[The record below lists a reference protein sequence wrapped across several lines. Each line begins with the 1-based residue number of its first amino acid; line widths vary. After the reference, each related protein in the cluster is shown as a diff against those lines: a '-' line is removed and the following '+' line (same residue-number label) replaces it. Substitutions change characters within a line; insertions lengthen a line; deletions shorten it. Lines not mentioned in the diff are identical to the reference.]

1 MSKKPYIV
9 RGGKL
14 YVQITREGKRVRF
27 STGLKDTLP
36 NRKFVESNL
45 DSILANRARASVKS
59 KNSLA
64 HFLDRFLD
72 EAKTLKKSSQI
83 SYKSSV
89 KKLNALLS
97 TNRDIA
103 SFTRADIEELY
114 AKLNARAVSVSVASR
129 LKMVLN
135 SVFECAL
142 NEGLIP
148 KNPMYKKRLS
158 NLTPRKEAQPFSL
171 DEIAQ
176 VLSACDEL
184 AGQNP
189 KAFWFKC
196 ACVVAFFTGLRSGE
210 LLALKW
216 ENIDFLAGKIY
227 VKHTINRTG
236 LTSPKT
242 SSSLREV
249 ELLPIVAKELGAYA
263 RANGICGNEGKGFVF
278 RDFADKP
285 FIHTSG
291 EWGELWRAVLASAGL
306 TYRRFYN
313 TRHSF
318 ASVMI
323 SKGENI
329 MWVSKMLGH
338 KNANIT
344 LSTYAKYVESARSVR
359 ASFLDSFMP
368 DTPARDSHSP
378 SLCVSGKG
386 VGLC

>member
-1 MSKKPYIV
+1 MSEKKPYIV

-14 YVQITREGKRVRF
+14 YVQITRDGQRVRF

-45 DSILANRARASVKS
+45 DSILQARATRKANA

-64 HFLDRFLD
+64 HFLDRFLA
-72 EAKTLKKSSQI
+72 EARTLKKSSQI

-89 KKLNALLS
+89 KKLNALMPTS
-97 TNRDIA
+97 KDIA
-103 SFTRADIEELY
+103 SFSRADIEELY

-135 SVFECAL
+135 SVFECAC

-171 DEIAQ
+171 DEIAE
-176 VLSACDEL
+176 VLKACDEL
-184 AGQNP
+184 ASQNP

-216 ENIDFLAGKIY
+216 ENIDFLAGKIF
-227 VKHTINRTG
+227 VRATINRTG

-263 RANGICGNEGKGFVF
+263 RACGDKCNGFVF
-278 RDFADKP
+278 RDFAGKP

-291 EWGELWRAVLASAGL
+291 GWGELWRSVLASAGL
-306 TYRRFYN
+306 SYRRFYN

-323 SKGENI
+323 GKGENI

-344 LSTYAKYVESARSVR
+344 LGTYAKYVESAQKSR
-359 ASFLDSFMP
+359 ASFLDNFMQN
-368 DTPARDSHSP
+368 P
-378 SLCVSGKG
+378 SQNQNEEAKC
-386 VGLC
+386 

>member
-14 YVQITREGKRVRF
+14 YVQITRDGKRVRF

-45 DSILANRARASVKS
+45 DSILQARATRKASA

-64 HFLDRFLD
+64 HFLDRFLA
-72 EAKTLKKSSQI
+72 EARTLKKSSQI

-89 KKLNALLS
+89 KKLNALMP

-158 NLTPRKEAQPFSL
+158 NLTPRKDAQPFSL

-216 ENIDFLAGKIY
+216 ENIDFLAGKIF
-227 VKHTINRTG
+227 VKATINRTG
-236 LTSPKT
+236 ITSPKT

-263 RANGICGNEGKGFVF
+263 RACGDKCKGFVF
-278 RDFADKP
+278 RDFDNKP

-306 TYRRFYN
+306 SYRRFYN

-344 LSTYAKYVESARSVR
+344 LSTYAKYVESAQSVR
-359 ASFLDSFMP
+359 ASFLDNFCDSLN
-368 DTPARDSHSP
+368 SHSH
-378 SLCVSGKG
+378 CVSGKG

>member
-9 RGGKL
+9 RGGML
-14 YVQITREGKRVRF
+14 YVQITRDGQRVRF

-45 DSILANRARASVKS
+45 DSILQARAMRGVNA

-89 KKLNALLS
+89 KKLNALMA
-97 TNRDIA
+97 TNKDIA
-103 SFTRADIEELY
+103 SFSRSDIEELY

-135 SVFECAL
+135 SVFERACD
-142 NEGLIP
+142 EGLIP

-171 DEIAQ
+171 DEIREI
-176 VLSACDEL
+176 LCACDEL

-216 ENIDFLAGKIY
+216 ENIDFLSGKIY

-242 SSSLREV
+242 SSSLREI

-263 RANGICGNEGKGFVF
+263 RACGICGSEGKGFVF
-278 RDFADKP
+278 RDFAGKP

-291 EWGELWRAVLASAGL
+291 EWGELWRSVLSLASL
-306 TYRRFYN
+306 SYRRFYN

-344 LSTYAKYVESARSVR
+344 LNTYAKYVESAQSVR
-359 ASFLDSFMP
+359 ARFLDSFMSNP
-368 DTPARDSHSP
+368 QNEEAK
-378 SLCVSGKG
+378 C
-386 VGLC
+386 

>member
-9 RGGKL
+9 RGGVL
-14 YVQITREGKRVRF
+14 YVQITRDGQRVRF

-45 DSILANRARASVKS
+45 DSIFQARETRGVNA

-72 EAKTLKKSSQI
+72 EAKTLKKSTQI

-89 KKLNALLS
+89 KKLNALMA
-97 TNRDIA
+97 TNRAIA

-135 SVFECAL
+135 SVFERACD
-142 NEGLIP
+142 EGLIP

-171 DEIAQ
+171 DEIREI
-176 VLSACDEL
+176 LCACDEL
-184 AGQNP
+184 ARENP

-216 ENIDFLAGKIY
+216 ENIDFLSGKIY

-236 LTSPKT
+236 LTNPKT

-263 RANGICGNEGKGFVF
+263 RACGIQSNEGKGFVF
-278 RDFADKP
+278 RDFAGKP

-291 EWGELWRAVLASAGL
+291 EWGELWRSVLALAGL
-306 TYRRFYN
+306 SYRRFYN

-344 LSTYAKYVESARSVR
+344 LNTYAKYVESAQSAR
-359 ASFLDSFMP
+359 ARFLDSFMP
-368 DTPARDSHSP
+368 NPQNEEAK
-378 SLCVSGKG
+378 C
-386 VGLC
+386 

>member
-9 RGGKL
+9 RGGVL
-14 YVQITREGKRVRF
+14 YVQITRDGQRVRF

-45 DSILANRARASVKS
+45 DSILQAKAMRGVNI

-89 KKLNALLS
+89 KKLNALMA
-97 TNRDIA
+97 TNKTIA

-135 SVFECAL
+135 SVFERACD
-142 NEGLIP
+142 EGLIP

-171 DEIAQ
+171 DEIREI
-176 VLSACDEL
+176 LCACDEL

-216 ENIDFLAGKIY
+216 ENIDFLSGKIY
-227 VKHTINRTG
+227 VKHTINCTG

-242 SSSLREV
+242 SSSLREI

-263 RANGICGNEGKGFVF
+263 RACGICGSEGKGFVF
-278 RDFADKP
+278 RDFAGKP

-291 EWGELWRAVLASAGL
+291 EWGELWRSVLSLASL
-306 TYRRFYN
+306 SYRRFYN

-344 LSTYAKYVESARSVR
+344 LNTYAKYVESAQSAR
-359 ASFLDSFMP
+359 ARFLDSFMP
-368 DTPARDSHSP
+368 NPQNEEAK
-378 SLCVSGKG
+378 C
-386 VGLC
+386 

>member
-9 RGGKL
+9 RAGKL

-45 DSILANRARASVKS
+45 DVILANRARESVKS

-89 KKLNALLS
+89 KKLNALMS
-97 TNRDIA
+97 TNKDIA
-103 SFTRADIEELY
+103 SFSRADIEELY

-142 NEGLIP
+142 DEGLIP

-158 NLTPRKEAQPFSL
+158 NLTPRKDAQPFSL

-176 VLSACDEL
+176 VLKACDEL
-184 AGQNP
+184 ASENP

-216 ENIDFLAGKIY
+216 ENIDFLAGKIF
-227 VKHTINRTG
+227 VKATINRTG

-242 SSSLREV
+242 SSSVREV

-263 RANGICGNEGKGFVF
+263 RACGQSNEGKGFVF
-278 RDFADKP
+278 RDFAGKP

-359 ASFLDSFMP
+359 ASFLNNFMP
-368 DTPARDSHSP
+368 DTPARD
-378 SLCVSGKG
+378 CERGGGKG

>member
-9 RGGKL
+9 RADKL

-27 STGLKDTLP
+27 STGLKDTLA

-45 DSILANRARASVKS
+45 DSILANRARASV

-89 KKLNALLS
+89 KKLNALMA
-97 TNRDIA
+97 TNKDIA
-103 SFTRADIEELY
+103 SFSRADIEELY

-135 SVFECAL
+135 SVFECAYD
-142 NEGLIP
+142 EGLIP

-158 NLTPRKEAQPFSL
+158 NLTPRKDAQPFSL

-176 VLSACDEL
+176 VLKACDEL
-184 AGQNP
+184 AAQNP

-216 ENIDFLAGKIY
+216 ENIDFLRGKIY
-227 VKHTINRTG
+227 VKATINRTG

-263 RANGICGNEGKGFVF
+263 RAKGICGNEGKGFVF
-278 RDFADKP
+278 RDFAGKP

-291 EWGELWRAVLASAGL
+291 EWGELWKTTLARAGL

-344 LSTYAKYVESARSVR
+344 LSTYAKYVESSKNTR

-368 DTPARDSHSP
+368 NPNEEAK
-378 SLCVSGKG
+378 C
-386 VGLC
+386 